1 MIRIIGATLLLLCMT
16 VTLPMTGWAA
26 GAKTEIQIVK
36 PAIDHELVRPQSDG
50 AFHDGLL
57 FSQLANGKRVY
68 YNTKG
73 VPAFTLPPGVKAIS
87 DFREQRAIVM
97 DTTTERYGY
106 INTQGK
112 LVIPCKYVEV
122 APFSEGIAHVK
133 DAEGHEFI
141 VDRVGAIQVTL
152 AASYDSEYQFAEGL
166 AVAYAKPTG
175 RLGYVN
181 TKGELAIPYAYDYA
195 RSFSQGLA
203 LVGSDAGQYGY
214 INSKGKQVIPFRY
227 ASAGDF
233 QEGLA
238 PVQNAAGKWGY
249 INKQGKTVIAHQYAD
264 VWGFSGGLAAVV
276 NTKGQ
281 IGYINSTGKLVIGYQ
296 KYNRAGEFSQGI
308 ALVGIVSKS
317 DPNGKYG
324 YIDRQGR
331 LLTKLE
337 YTQESSSFKGG
348 YAVAVKG
355 DKGYVLAKSV
365 TNSGGKK

>member
-1 MIRIIGATLLLLCMT
+1 MIRKIGATLLLLCMT
-16 VTLPMTGWAA
+16 VTLPLTGWAA

-36 PAIDHELVRPQSDG
+36 SAMDHEPIWPQSDG

-57 FSQLANGKRVY
+57 FSQLANGERVY

-73 VPAFTLPPGVKAIS
+73 VPAFTLPSGVKAVS
-87 DFREQRAIVM
+87 DFREQRAIVK

-112 LVIPCKYVEV
+112 LVIPCKYAEV

-133 DAEGHEFI
+133 DAEGGEFF

-152 AASYDSEYQFAEGL
+152 TSVYDSEFQFAEGL
-166 AVAYAKPTG
+166 ATAYAKPTG

-181 TKGELAIPYAYDYA
+181 TKGKLAIPYAFDYA
-195 RSFSQGLA
+195 RSFSEGLA
-203 LVGSDAGQYGY
+203 LVGNDAGQYGY

-227 ASAGDF
+227 VSAGDF

-249 INKQGKTVIAHQYAD
+249 INKQGKTVIAHQFAD
-264 VWGFSGGLAAVV
+264 AWGFSEGLAAVFNKNRQV
-276 NTKGQ
+276 
-281 IGYINSTGKLVIGYQ
+281 GYINSAGKLVIGYQ
-296 KYNRAGEFSQGI
+296 KYNSAGEFSQGL
-308 ALVGIVSKS
+308 ARVGIVSKNNPS
-317 DPNGKYG
+317 GTYG

-337 YTQESSSFKGG
+337 YTDGSSFQRG
-348 YAVAVKG
+348 YAIAIKDG
-355 DKGYVLAKSV
+355 KGYILAKSV
-365 TNSGGKK
+365 RNSSGKK